1 METNL
6 FNSNF
11 YVMLFCIRQQT
22 EKKFQETSK
31 GDAIYAMHN
40 IESTYNPTHNNKP
53 SEPHLHQ
60 SQMDHGKIEP
70 KKYN

>member
-1 METNL
+1 MWKPIYLTPI
-6 FNSNF
+6 F
-11 YVMLFCIRQQT
+11 MLCYFALGNKQR
-22 EKKFQETSK
+22 KKFQETSK

-60 SQMDHGKIEP
+60 SQMNRG
-70 KKYN
+70 